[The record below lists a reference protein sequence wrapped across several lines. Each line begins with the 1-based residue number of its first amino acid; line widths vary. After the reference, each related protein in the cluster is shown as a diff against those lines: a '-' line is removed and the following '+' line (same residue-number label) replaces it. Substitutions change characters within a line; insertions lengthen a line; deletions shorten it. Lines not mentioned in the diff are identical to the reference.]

1 MREASFEIRVPAD
14 LLEFGFDQ
22 QQIQRHVREW
32 LVLSLFKEDRISS
45 GKAAKLLNITR
56 IEFLHLL
63 QRRGI
68 AYIDYTSEELA
79 EEFNSVEALQY

>member
-32 LVLSLFKEDRISS
+32 LVLSLFKEGISS